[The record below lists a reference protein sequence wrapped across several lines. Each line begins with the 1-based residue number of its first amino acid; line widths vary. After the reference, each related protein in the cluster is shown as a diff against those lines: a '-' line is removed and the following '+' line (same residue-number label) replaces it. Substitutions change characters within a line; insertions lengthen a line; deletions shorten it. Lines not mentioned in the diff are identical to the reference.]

1 VPLCGPV
8 ADFTT
13 TLKARMC
20 RKKNRIAMNAETI
33 LSLAYERVLDKTGLR
48 KEIEAERQRE
58 TMVQR
63 LKEQDERKAANAKQI
78 ADAKRSARINV
89 RSGKPFAATPK
100 TINDTR
106 ALQAWLGHRNIQH
119 TVRYTELSPNRFRDF
134 WR

>member
-1 VPLCGPV
+1 
-8 ADFTT
+8 
-13 TLKARMC
+13 
-20 RKKNRIAMNAETI
+20 MNAETI
-33 LSLAYERVLDKTGLR
+33 LSLAYERVLDKMGLR

-63 LKEQDERKAANAKQI
+63 LKEEEERKAANAKRI

-89 RSGKPFAATPK
+89 RSGKPLAATPK

-119 TVRYTELSPNRFRDF
+119 TVRYGVSAEPFPGLLAGLKPRIGFR
-134 WR
+134 